1 MDKLE
6 FFSRR
11 SNVRFFNVYEER
23 DETSEDCVKKVVQL
37 LASTRKRCAP
47 GMTWKEH
54 TAQAPRAVTSDRPT
68 PQVE

>member
-37 LASTRKRCAP
+37 LDSFYSQKVC
-47 GMTWKEH
+47 TWDDVE
-54 TAQAPRAVTSDRPT
+54 RAHRTGPKSGNV
-68 PQVE
+68 